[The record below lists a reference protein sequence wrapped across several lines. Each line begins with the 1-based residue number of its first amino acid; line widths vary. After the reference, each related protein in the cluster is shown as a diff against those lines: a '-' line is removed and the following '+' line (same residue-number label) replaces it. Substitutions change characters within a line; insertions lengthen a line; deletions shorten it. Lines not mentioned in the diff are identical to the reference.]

1 MRKVVL
7 YIAASLD
14 GYIASPDGSVD
25 WLPPILP
32 DSDYGYADF
41 LASVDATLM
50 GRTTYEQMLTFGE
63 WSYPELINYV
73 FTSNPPAE
81 AVHSSVRFVTTDVA
95 EFVRQL
101 RQEDGGTIWL
111 IGGSRLASPLL
122 AAALVDELM
131 LFVVPRLLGEGIL
144 LWQEPKHSQPLKL
157 LRSHT
162 WPDGMTLL
170 HYQLTVIE

>member
-25 WLPPILP
+25 WLPPLLP
-32 DSDYGYADF
+32 GEDYGYTEF
-41 LASVDATLM
+41 LSTIDTTLQ
-50 GRTTYEQMLTFGE
+50 GRTTYEQVLTFGE

-73 FTSNPPAE
+73 FTSNPPTE
-81 AVHSSVRFVTTDVA
+81 AVHPSVRFVTTDTV
-95 EFVRQL
+95 EFVKQL
-101 RQEDGGTIWL
+101 RQEEGGTIWL
-111 IGGSRLASPLL
+111 IGGGKLVAPLL
-122 AAALVDELM
+122 AAGQVDELM
-131 LFVVPRLLGEGIL
+131 LFVVPRLLGNGIP

-162 WPDGMTLL
+162 WPDGMALL
-170 HYQLTVIE
+170 HYQLTNIE

>member
-14 GYIASPDGSVD
+14 GYIASSNGSVD

-32 DSDYGYADF
+32 ESDYGYADF

-63 WSYPELINYV
+63 WSYPELVNYV

-81 AVHSSVRFVTTDVA
+81 AAHSSVRFVTAEAV
-95 EFVRQL
+95 EFVGQL
-101 RQEDGGTIWL
+101 RQQEGGTIWL
-111 IGGSRLASPLL
+111 IGGSKLAAPLL

-131 LFVVPRLLGEGIL
+131 LFVVPRLLGDGIP
-144 LWQEPKHSQPLKL
+144 LWEAPKSAQPIKL
-157 LRSHT
+157 LRNHA
-162 WPDGMTLL
+162 WPNGMILL
-170 HYQLTVIE
+170 HYQLTNIE